1 MSSSCSCSSVSIV
14 LVCIGNF
21 QDYILQNISQLIR
34 LGHSQIYIL
43 TNTCFFERFDI
54 FLGKIKL
61 ISVDEL
67 SDSYQFFDKTSLN
80 KTFRGGFWT
89 FTSLRFFY
97 IYEFMAKYDVR
108 DVIHLE
114 NDVLIYYNC
123 NIILDCFEKNVI
135 YIPFDT
141 FSRNIASIMFIPS
154 AEVFK
159 MVLDRYDFSKND
171 MENFYG
177 IQKQTGLIQ
186 NLPIFPRLDIG
197 SRENTSFSSEYDFVT
212 SNYSLFNGFIFDAAA
227 IGQFIGGV
235 DPRNIPG
242 DTTGFINET
251 CIIKYNTYSV
261 IWKTMNDSGGGYSVD
276 NDIKCPFLVVNNTHI
291 PIFNLH
297 IHSKN
302 LTRFI

>member
-1 MSSSCSCSSVSIV
+1 MSSNCSCSSVSIV

-61 ISVDEL
+61 VSVDEL

-123 NIILDCFEKNVI
+123 DQIIERFDKEYI
-135 YIPFDT
+135 YLPFDT

-154 AEVFK
+154 AFVLK
-159 MVLDRYDFSKND
+159 SVLDKYDFNKND
-171 MENFYG
+171 MENFSN
-177 IQKQTGLIQ
+177 IMNITGLIKQ
-186 NLPIFPRLDIG
+186 FPIF
-197 SRENTSFSSEYDFVT
+197 SSYNIFHMTDEYRFVT
-212 SNYSLFNGFIFDAAA
+212 ANYERFGGFIFDAAA
-227 IGQFIGGV
+227 IGQYLGGV
-235 DPRNIPG
+235 DPRNISG
-242 DTTGFINET
+242 DSTGFINET
-251 CIIKYNTYSV
+251 CIIKYNKYSFLWEL
-261 IWKTMNDSGGGYSVD
+261 IDG
-276 NDIKCPFLVVNNTHI
+276 IKRLFIIIDGNKI

-302 LTRFI
+302 LKRFI